1 MTSADQ
7 TASYWRRTALG
18 RLRFELAGIAFARN
32 VGGTPEDWARH
43 LFSTGAAAWMGTP
56 GPTAQEYLLHEAA
69 AFDVLYPRVGYELGD
84 ISDRE
89 ATLVFTRG
97 CLGGWGRDQW
107 RVARSLGL
115 GKGHVCRYCRQA
127 FRSWSSQLGLESLPE
142 PRTDGTCV
150 LRAYRPA

>member
-43 LFSTGAAAWMGTP
+43 LFSAGAAAWMGTP
-56 GPTAQEYLLHEAA
+56 APTAKEYLLHEAA

-84 ISDRE
+84 LGDQE

-97 CLGGWGRDQW
+97 CLGGWGKNQW
-107 RVARSLGL
+107 RVAKSLGL

-142 PRTDGTCV
+142 PQPDGTCIFRV
-150 LRAYRPA
+150 YRPG